1 MLRLAIFADIHGK
14 FLLPFKLVH
23 HYQTLTGNKID
34 WILQC
39 GDMGAFPDKNR
50 MDKATLRHAQKD
62 RDELGFYDDFVTPK
76 PEIAGF
82 LNALNIPMYCVR
94 GNHEDHVFLDELEQS
109 AQHQPAFSIDC
120 YQKVWVLKTGE
131 PLILEK
137 GEEQVSVLGVGRI
150 GDRKA
155 RTHPEFIQAY
165 EQQALKKLIKSVA
178 TGKIPEPDILI
189 THDKASD
196 SERANLLQN
205 WGSAEIAELL
215 DNIAFSHHFYGHTG
229 EPFSQ
234 VLADNGITQSVK
246 VKELEFDKNGKLED
260 GCMLL
265 LEVEQKDGQK
275 VFTLTPVPLDDI
287 IQFMHATWHYL

>member
-23 HYQTLTGNKID
+23 HYQVLTGNKID

-76 PEIAGF
+76 PEISDF

-94 GNHEDHVFLDELEQS
+94 GNHEDHAFLDQLEQS

-131 PLILEK
+131 PLIFSQAD
-137 GEEQVSVLGVGRI
+137 EQISVLGVGRI
-150 GDRKA
+150 GDRKG
-155 RTHPEFIQAY
+155 RNHPEFIQPY
-165 EQQALKKLIKSVA
+165 EQQALKKFIKSVEN
-178 TGKIPEPDILI
+178 GKTPEPDILI
-189 THDKASD
+189 THDKSSD
-196 SERANLLQN
+196 SVRGY
-205 WGSAEIAELL
+205 GSEEIAELL
-215 DNIAFSHHFYGHTG
+215 DKVAFSYHFYGHTG

-234 VLADNGITQSVK
+234 VLAENGITQSVK
-246 VKELEFDKNGKLED
+246 VKELEFDKNGKLEH
-260 GCMLL
+260 GCMLIL
-265 LEVEQKDGQK
+265 AVEQKDGEK
-275 VFTLTPVPLDDI
+275 VFTLTPVPLNDI
-287 IQFMHATWHYL
+287 IGFMHATWHYL